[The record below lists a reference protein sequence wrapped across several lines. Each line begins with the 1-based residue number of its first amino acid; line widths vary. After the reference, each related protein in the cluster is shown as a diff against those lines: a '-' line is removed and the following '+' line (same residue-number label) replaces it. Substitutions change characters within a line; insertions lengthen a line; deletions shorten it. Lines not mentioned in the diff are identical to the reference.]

1 MLYLSPS
8 NNGVQRLHGAYVTD
22 DEVNRLNE
30 YLRAQREVEYFS
42 LRQVVAQ
49 HSEQKDEE
57 TDPLYN
63 EVCEYLN
70 DVDEI
75 SISSLQRKY
84 RVGFNRSARLIE
96 MLERDGHIAPAQGS
110 KPRRVLRDNS

>member
-1 MLYLSPS
+1 MS
-8 NNGVQRLHGAYVTD
+8 QRLHGAYVTD
-22 DEVNRLNE
+22 QEVDRLTTFLKE
-30 YLRAQREVEYFS
+30 QREVEYFS

-49 HSEQKDEE
+49 HSEQKDED

-63 EVCEYLN
+63 EVCQYLRE
-70 DVDEI
+70 VDEI

-96 MLERDGHIAPAQGS
+96 MLERDGHVAPSTG
-110 KPRRVLRDNS
+110 V